1 MYKHTPTADA
11 RNDATAA
18 AEPSVDSGELSV
30 ADLDEVAGGLNPQPL
45 PPIVRD
51 RT

>member
-1 MYKHTPTADA
+1 MDKHILTTDA
-11 RNDATAA
+11 KHDANAK
-18 AEPSVDSGELSV
+18 AENTVDSGELSI
-30 ADLDEVAGGLNPQPL
+30 ADLDEVAGGINPQPL

>member
-1 MYKHTPTADA
+1 MDNQTQTADTQH
-11 RNDATAA
+11 DAK
-18 AEPSVDSGELSV
+18 AETTVNSGELSI
-30 ADLDEVAGGLNPQPL
+30 ADLDEVAGGINPQPL